1 MIIDGHAH
9 SCGIFY
15 RAENIIT
22 VLDEIGVDKVV
33 LCPGLVN
40 DETNQNLPNL
50 AKWFRRSDLMM
61 FVNRIIKLIHNLSK
75 SKESLIE
82 RNEYV
87 YHLAS
92 QYPNRIIQ
100 FYWINPNESN
110 ALKNLGDKY
119 SRWKFKGIKVHQPS
133 DYFSFN
139 NPVLPDIAHFAA
151 QNKLPFFMH
160 LYSKKDVR
168 DFILFSQHHPATN
181 FIVAHLIGLEL
192 FEKQKIQQ
200 PNLYFDISPAPLI
213 SEKRILKAIKLFG
226 AEKVL
231 LGSDTPFGKFTLKN
245 NIERIMRLG
254 IAPEQMQLILGKN
267 MEFLVSSQ

>member
-15 RAENIIT
+15 RVENIIK
-22 VLDEIGVDKVV
+22 VLDDLGVDKVV
-33 LCPGLVN
+33 ICPGLVN
-40 DETNQNLPNL
+40 DEKNQNLPNL
-50 AKWFRRSDLMM
+50 AKWFRRIDLML
-61 FVNRIIKLIHNLSK
+61 FVNRIIKVIHNFAK
-75 SKESLIE
+75 SKESLIK

-92 QYPNRIIQ
+92 QYPDRIIQ
-100 FYWINPNESN
+100 FYWINPNEPN
-110 ALKNLGDKY
+110 ALANLEDKY
-119 SRWKFKGIKVHQPS
+119 SQWKFKGIKVHQPS
-133 DYFSFN
+133 NYFSFN

-151 QNKLPFFMH
+151 QNKLPFFIH
-160 LYSKKDVR
+160 LYSKNDVR
-168 DFILFSQHHPATN
+168 DFILFSQKHQPTN
-181 FIVAHLIGLEL
+181 FIIAHLIGLEL

-200 PNLYFDISPAPLI
+200 PNLFFDISPALLI
-213 SEKRILKAIKLFG
+213 SEKRILTVIKLFG

-254 IAPEQMQLILGKN
+254 IPQEQIELVLGKN
-267 MEFLVSSQ
+267 MEFLLCN